1 MTVLREAFVLPALFL
16 TVTLLGGFRSAESV
30 QLLPPP
36 LMALALGLLLIGCLA
51 RAGAF
56 APEALLSAARTP
68 LENVSGLV
76 VLLTLFAASAQAFNL
91 VTPDAGFLHLLFS
104 VFFLVQLLTTLA
116 AVRDRVSL
124 LRGLAVLFG
133 AAFLIRFVLL
143 ESLFAR
149 DGGMLKRVLTV
160 LLEGASLGAFD
171 YSPNATITGYV
182 AFLALGLYLIGLVLL
197 PIAAPTGAGLI
208 PSRGGELEIAEGTVI
223 PRHDPGLDRALRL
236 TLPLLAVCVA
246 GCSDGVSSSVTVSGA
261 TDPNQ
266 AAMQA
271 RHNALASARVWRE
284 PATPIS
290 KFDFAANPA
299 GGWRPDEDVTCR
311 FVAEP
316 VSGTTPKFDCKLPSG
331 EVVKVKYGKAN
342 GETYSEVAAS
352 RLLTALGFGADQM
365 FVVRS
370 VQCDGCPRSPHLAL
384 RCLARTGVAWPCF
397 LGGPD
402 YGSVRPVEHAVI
414 ERRMPGR
421 AIEVTDGQGWAWFE
435 LDKVDPARGG
445 SDRREVDALRLIA
458 VLLSHWD
465 NKSANQRL
473 VCPPEGQRPDGSC
486 AAPFAIIQ
494 DLGAEFGPRK
504 VDLASWRRTH
514 VWADA
519 KACRV
524 TMRHLPWGGGTFP
537 DAHISEEGRLLL
549 LGLLERLTQPQLETL
564 FSASRITS
572 LQSTTYESRTAS
584 AWAHAFLDKVR
595 QVRNAGP
602 CSK

>member
-1 MTVLREAFVLPALFL
+1 MTVLRESFVLPALFL
-16 TVTLLGGFRSAESV
+16 TVTLLGGFRSADHV

-36 LMALALGLLLIGCLA
+36 LMALALGMLLIGCLA
-51 RAGAF
+51 RAGVL
-56 APEALLSAARTP
+56 APDALLSAGRTP
-68 LENVSGLV
+68 LENICGLV

-124 LRGLAVLFG
+124 LRGLAVLFS

-149 DGGMLKRVLTV
+149 DGGMLTRLLAV

-171 YSPNATITGYV
+171 YSPNTPITGYV
-182 AFLALGLYLIGLVLL
+182 AFLALALYLIGLVLL
-197 PIAAPTGAGLI
+197 PGVAATGQGLI
-208 PSRGGELEIAEGTVI
+208 ASRDGELEISEGTVI
-223 PRHDPGLDRALRL
+223 ARRDPRLDRALRL

-246 GCSDGVSSSVTVSGA
+246 GCSDTVPSGVTVSGA
-261 TDPNQ
+261 AGPDR
-266 AAMQA
+266 AAVRA
-271 RHNALASARVWRE
+271 RDNALASARVWRA
-284 PATPIS
+284 PTIPIGT
-290 KFDFAANPA
+290 FDFAANPPN
-299 GGWRPDEDVTCR
+299 GWRPDEDVTCR

-316 VSGTTPKFDCKLPSG
+316 VSGTTPKFDCKLPNG

-342 GETYSEVAAS
+342 EETYSEVAAS

-370 VQCDGCPRSPHLAL
+370 VQCDGCPRSPHLTL
-384 RCLARTGVAWPCF
+384 RCLAKTGIAWPCF

-402 YGSVRPVEHAVI
+402 YGTVRPVPHAVI
-414 ERRMPGR
+414 ERRMAGD

-435 LDKVDPARGG
+435 LDKIDPDRGG
-445 SDRREVDALRLIA
+445 SPRRETDALRLIA

-473 VCPPEGQRPDGSC
+473 VCPPGGQRPDGSC
-486 AAPFAIIQ
+486 AAPFAIMQ

-504 VDLASWRRTH
+504 VDLPSWRRMP
-514 VWADA
+514 VWADP
-519 KACRV
+519 KACLV
-524 TMRHLPWGGGTFP
+524 SMRHLPWGGGTFP
-537 DAHISEEGRLLL
+537 DTHVTEEGRLFL
-549 LGLLERLTQPQLETL
+549 LGLLEQLTQPQLETL

-572 LQSTTYESRTAS
+572 LQSTTYESRSAT
-584 AWAHAFLDKVR
+584 AWARAFLDKVR
-595 QVRNAGP
+595 EVRNAGP
-602 CSK
+602 CK

>member
-16 TVTLLGGFRSAESV
+16 TVTMLGGFRSADQV

-36 LMALALGLLLIGCLA
+36 LMALALGMLLIGCLA
-51 RAGAF
+51 RAGVL
-56 APEALLSAARTP
+56 APEAILNARRTP
-68 LENVSGLV
+68 LENLSGLV
-76 VLLTLFAASAQAFNL
+76 VLLTLFAASTQAFNL
-91 VTPDAGFLHLLFS
+91 VTPDSGFLHLLFS

-149 DGGMLKRVLTV
+149 DGGMLKRLLAV

-171 YSPNATITGYV
+171 YSPNAPVTGYV
-182 AFLALGLYLIGLVLL
+182 AFLALALYLLGLMLL
-197 PIAAPTGAGLI
+197 PGAAPAGQGLI
-208 PSRGGELEIAEGTVI
+208 VSRGDDLPITEGTVI
-223 PRHDPGLDRALRL
+223 ARQASTQDRALRFA
-236 TLPLLAVCVA
+236 LPILSVCVVA
-246 GCSDGVSSSVTVSGA
+246 CSDGVSSGGTVSGA
-261 TDPNQ
+261 ADSDR
-266 AAMQA
+266 AAGQA
-271 RHNALASARVWRE
+271 RDRALASARVWRK
-284 PATPIS
+284 PATPIGQV
-290 KFDFAANPA
+290 DFAGNPPN
-299 GGWRPDEDVTCR
+299 GWRPDEDVSCR

-316 VSGTTPKFDCKLPSG
+316 VSGTTPKFDCKLPNG

-342 GETYSEVAAS
+342 AEIYSEVAAS

-370 VQCDGCPRSPHLAL
+370 VQCDGCPREPHMAL
-384 RCLARTGVAWPCF
+384 RCLAKTGVAWPCF

-402 YGSVRPVEHAVI
+402 YGTVRPISHAVI

-435 LDKVDPARGG
+435 LEKVDPDRGG
-445 SDRREVDALRLIA
+445 SPRHETDALRLIA

-473 VCPPEGQRPDGSC
+473 MCPPEAQRPDGSC
-486 AAPFAIIQ
+486 AGPVAIMQ

-504 VDLASWRRTH
+504 VDLASWRRMP

-519 KACRV
+519 QACRV
-524 TMRHLPWGGGTFP
+524 SMRHLPWGGGTFP
-537 DAHISEEGRLLL
+537 DAHITEGGRQF
-549 LGLLERLTQPQLETL
+549 LLELLEQLTQPQLETL
-564 FSASRITS
+564 FSASRITA
-572 LQSTTYESRTAS
+572 LEAAHYESRTAS
-584 AWAHAFLDKVR
+584 AWARAFLDKVR

-602 CSK
+602 CK

>member
-16 TVTLLGGFRSAESV
+16 TVALLGGFRSAANV

-36 LMALALGLLLIGCLA
+36 LMALALGILLIGCLA
-51 RAGAF
+51 RAGVL
-56 APEALLSAARTP
+56 APDALLAAGRSP
-68 LENVSGLV
+68 LENLSGLV

-143 ESLFAR
+143 ESLFAPE
-149 DGGMLKRVLTV
+149 GGMLKRLLAV

-171 YSPNATITGYV
+171 YSPNTPITGYV
-182 AFLALGLYLIGLVLL
+182 AFVALALYLTGLVLL
-197 PIAAPTGAGLI
+197 PGAAATGQGLI
-208 PSRGGELEIAEGTVI
+208 ASRGGELEIADGVVI
-223 PRHDPGLDRALRL
+223 ARRDPGLDRALRL

-261 TDPNQ
+261 TDPDR
-266 AAMQA
+266 AAVQA
-271 RHNALASARVWRE
+271 RDRALAAARVWRE
-284 PATPIS
+284 PTTPIG
-290 KFDFAANPA
+290 KFDFAANPP

-352 RLLTALGFGADQM
+352 RLLIALGFGADQM

-370 VQCDGCPRSPHLAL
+370 IQCDGCPRSPHLAL
-384 RCLARTGVAWPCF
+384 RCLAKTRVAWPCF
-397 LGGPD
+397 VGGPD
-402 YGSVRPVEHAVI
+402 YGTVRPVAHAVI

-445 SDRREVDALRLIA
+445 SSRREIDALRLIA

-473 VCPPEGQRPDGSC
+473 VCPPDAELPDGAC
-486 AAPFAIIQ
+486 AAPFAIMQ

-504 VDLASWRRTH
+504 VDLPSWRRMQ
-514 VWADA
+514 VWADP

-537 DAHISEEGRLLL
+537 DAHISEEGRLFL
-549 LGLLERLTQPQLETL
+549 LGLLEQLTPPQLETL

-572 LQSTTYESRTAS
+572 LESTSYESRTAG
-584 AWAHAFLDKVR
+584 AWSRAFLDKVR
-595 QVRNAGP
+595 QVREAGP
-602 CSK
+602 CN